1 MLKRMSRLL
10 RLVSA
15 VTVVAAVAAP
25 APALAAWTP
34 PTAIGTAADADPIA
48 QAAFGG
54 SVLTG
59 WLDPTVSVVKRSGDG
74 FGAPAAL
81 NAADPYE
88 KVWASGLDK
97 DGSAVVLTVRK
108 HKPLQRI
115 RAIFVAADGTRAA
128 TRTISD
134 NTHSAAGPV
143 LSVAADGT
151 AVAAWAW
158 HDPAGWRA
166 QVAVRRP
173 GQARF
178 DRPQTISPP
187 APKVGRSQP
196 RPRFEV
202 AAGDGGRAV
211 VTWQLFAA
219 GEEAPLHVRTAST
232 DGVLGADQELAGA
245 GGLSDVALAIAPSGA
260 VQLAYLDEHVGG
272 TGGPSSLHVAQG
284 VAGAPL
290 AAPTTLSTGGKG
302 ISSGTQVAAA
312 FSADGSATV
321 AWAKPGSHY
330 EEGGALEVFTRAADG
345 GFGAAQTVAQ
355 SAQGIVLATG
365 PAGSAALA
373 WMQETQ
379 HPKSV
384 SYAIHASTRPQAGG
398 PFGAQQTISDTTING
413 LWPSVAMNSAGDAIA
428 AWVTN
433 TDGSGGGAPA
443 AAIHAAD

>member
-1 MLKRMSRLL
+1 MLEAMSRL
-10 RLVSA
+10 RFA
-15 VTVVAAVAAP
+15 WAAAVVAAVAAP

-34 PTAIGTAADADPIA
+34 PTAVGTASDANPIA
-48 QAAFGG
+48 QSAFGG
-54 SVLTG
+54 SILTG
-59 WLDPTVSVVKRSGDG
+59 WLEPTVSLAKRSGDG
-74 FGAPAAL
+74 FGSPTAL
-81 NAADPYE
+81 NAADPFE
-88 KVWASGLDK
+88 KAWASALDK
-97 DGSAVVLTVRK
+97 DGNAIVLTVRK

-115 RAIFVAADGTRAA
+115 RAILVAADGTRSA

-143 LSVAADGT
+143 LSVAPDGT

-178 DRPQTISPP
+178 DRPQTVSPP
-187 APKVGRSQP
+187 APKVGRSQT

-202 AAGDGGRAV
+202 AAGEGGRAV
-211 VTWQLFAA
+211 MTWQFGGSAEQPESA
-219 GEEAPLHVRTAST
+219 LHVRAAGT
-232 DGVLGADQELAGA
+232 DGVFGADHEFTGA
-245 GGLSDVALAIAPSGA
+245 GGLADVGLAIAPSGA
-260 VQLAYLDEHVGG
+260 IQLAYLDEHFSGG
-272 TGGPSSLHVAQG
+272 SSSLHVAQSTVG
-284 VAGAPL
+284 SPLSAP
-290 AAPTTLSTGGKG
+290 ATLSTGGKG
-302 ISSGTQVAAA
+302 ISSGPQVASA

-321 AWAKPGSHY
+321 AWAKPGNRY

-355 SAQGIVLATG
+355 GAQGIVLAGG
-365 PAGSAALA
+365 PGASAAVA

-384 SYAIHASTRPQAGG
+384 SYAIHASTRPRAGG
-398 PFGAQQTISDTTING
+398 PFGADQTISDTAING
-413 LWPSVAMNSAGDAIA
+413 LWPSIAINGAGDAIA

-443 AAIHAAD
+443 AAVHAAD

>member
-1 MLKRMSRLL
+1 MLEGMSRLL
-10 RLVSA
+10 RLASA

-34 PTAIGTAADADPIA
+34 PTAIGSASDANPIA
-48 QAAFGG
+48 QGAFGG
-54 SVLTG
+54 SILTG
-59 WLDPTVSVVKRSGDG
+59 WLDPTVSLAKRSGDG
-74 FGAPAAL
+74 FGKPVAL

-88 KVWASGLDK
+88 KAWASALDK
-97 DGSAVVLTVRK
+97 DGNAIVLTVRK

-115 RAIFVAADGTRAA
+115 RAIFVAADGTRSA

-143 LSVAADGT
+143 LSVAPDGT

-158 HDPAGWRA
+158 HDPAGWCA

-178 DRPQTISPP
+178 DRPQTVSPP

-202 AAGDGGRAV
+202 AAGEGGRAV
-211 VTWQLFAA
+211 LSWQLFSSGA
-219 GEEAPLHVRTAST
+219 EAPLHIRTAST
-232 DGVLGADQELAGA
+232 DGVFGADQELAGA
-245 GGLSDVALAIAPSGA
+245 GGLADVALAVAPSGA
-260 VQLAYLDEHVGG
+260 VQVAYLDEHVGDN
-272 TGGPSSLHVAQG
+272 GGPSSLHVAQG
-284 VAGAPL
+284 MAGAPL
-290 AAPTTLSTGGKG
+290 AAPVTLATGGKG
-302 ISSGTQVAAA
+302 ISSGTQVATA
-312 FSADGSATV
+312 FSADGSVTV
-321 AWAKPGSHY
+321 AWAKPGPRY
-330 EEGGALEVFTRAADG
+330 EEGGALEVFTRTADG
-345 GFGAAQTVAQ
+345 AFGAAQTVAQ
-355 SAQGIVLATG
+355 AAQGIVLATG
-365 PAGSAALA
+365 PTGSAALA

-398 PFGAQQTISDTTING
+398 PFGPEGTISDTAING
-413 LWPSVAMNSAGDAIA
+413 LWPSIAINAAGDAIA
-428 AWVTN
+428 AWITN

-443 AAIHAAD
+443 AAIHPAD